1 MLFLPATIN
10 IVLLDY
16 CGACGDLQGG
26 VETLQLSLSLPLLS
40 GHQPGGGGGGGNVGG
55 GVLVVRL
62 ELLAAGC
69 QTSLRARTQCDQS
82 RHPQQQNVDMQRPSE
97 ELCPEL
103 SRAGGGKD

>member
-40 GHQPGGGGGGGNVGG
+40 GHQPGGGGGCGCWCVGG
-55 GVLVVRL
+55 QTG
-62 ELLAAGC
+62 AAGC
-69 QTSLRARTQCDQS
+69 WLSGLTQGQDT
-82 RHPQQQNVDMQRPSE
+82 V
-97 ELCPEL
+97 
-103 SRAGGGKD
+103 